1 MDMKTSSRTNAYVH
15 TITRSCVWR
24 WTIAV
29 QSLLQQ
35 LPAKDACFTTY
46 SFNFFQ
52 DSYLCSNVGLSMWI
66 LGWNCERRSYL
77 TACLPFSP
85 SRACHPGLVDD
96 RTKIWH
102 HFKFHD
108 VTVTWPRIW
117 KAASPYSSAS
127 SSFALRCPRGCF
139 GFEGLTAV
147 SRSHRISS
155 CQTRPSTTSQ
165 NSQN

>member
-1 MDMKTSSRTNAYVH
+1 MLTYVH
-15 TITRSCVWR
+15 TRFTRSCVWR

-35 LPAKDACFTTY
+35 LPAKDACFTTH

-66 LGWNCERRSYL
+66 VGWNCERRSYL
-77 TACLPFSP
+77 TACRFP
-85 SRACHPGLVDD
+85 RLVPVIRGSSMTERKSD
-96 RTKIWH
+96 TTLS
-102 HFKFHD
+102 FTM
-108 VTVTWPRIW
+108 TVTWPRIW

-139 GFEGLTAV
+139 GFEGLTAI
-147 SRSHRISS
+147 SRSHHITVASE
-155 CQTRPSTTSQ
+155 Q
-165 NSQN
+165 NKAC

>member
-1 MDMKTSSRTNAYVH
+1 MFYY
-15 TITRSCVWR
+15 
-24 WTIAV
+24 
-29 QSLLQQ
+29 SLLQLLSRF
-35 LPAKDACFTTY
+35 LPLFKRWFIDV
-46 SFNFFQ
+46 
-52 DSYLCSNVGLSMWI
+52 DSGLKLWTSI
-66 LGWNCERRSYL
+66 VPH
-77 TACLPFSP
+77 CLPFTP

-108 VTVTWPRIW
+108 VTVTWPRIL

-147 SRSHRISS
+147 SRSHRISRS
-155 CQTRPSTTSQ
+155 QVVKLVKLLQKIKNKQ
-165 NSQN
+165 NSALPETRSPQPRRG